1 MVIYLARDGVAKFL
15 GMYLLNRFVPDWQA
29 AQPGDIDRKT
39 NRWNDFKLVMQK
51 YYKPTENLTL
61 KNFHFRS
68 LTQDTKFF
76 GMIAKG

>member
-39 NRWNDFKLVMQK
+39 NR
-51 YYKPTENLTL
+51 
-61 KNFHFRS
+61 
-68 LTQDTKFF
+68 
-76 GMIAKG
+76 